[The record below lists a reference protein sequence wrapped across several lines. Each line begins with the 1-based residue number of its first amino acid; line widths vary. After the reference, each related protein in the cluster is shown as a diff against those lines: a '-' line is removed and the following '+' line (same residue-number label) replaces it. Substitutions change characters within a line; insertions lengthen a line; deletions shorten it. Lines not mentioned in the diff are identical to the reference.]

1 MFVYISKPQTV
12 HTHTHTHTHTHR
24 PMPIDMAGF
33 AINVDLILNKA
44 AVIGKSRNGEKCRR
58 LETCFLEQFTT
69 RETAECIGGKEV

>member
-1 MFVYISKPQTV
+1 M
-12 HTHTHTHTHTHR
+12 HTHTHTHR

-33 AINVDLILNKA
+33 SINIDLIVRNED
-44 AVIGKSRNGEKCRR
+44 AVIGKSSNNTKCTQ